1 MKTHCFS
8 IAIAALSL
16 AACATSEPPASTDA
30 PVAKRPAGQENAPPV
45 AWRAIG
51 TEPFWGVRVESGHLV
66 FTTPDDQ
73 DGRVL
78 QASERNEGGAT
89 VYAGND
95 GGQAYALTITPG
107 ECSDGM
113 SDRVFRFKAEFAIGD
128 KRYSGCAAAAGD
140 PWGE

>member
-1 MKTHCFS
+1 MRPDRVAFVS
-8 IAIAALSL
+8 MLLLS
-16 AACATSEPPASTDA
+16 ACATAPATSQDS
-30 PVAKRPAGQENAPPV
+30 AGAVPT
-45 AWRAIG
+45 WRAIG
-51 TEPFWGVRVESGHLV
+51 TEPFWGVRVESSHLV

-128 KRYSGCAAAAGD
+128 RRYSGCAAAAGD